1 VHPNANPTLPNIRQ
15 GVIQDDLQTFLF
27 HMSDMHILTLKI
39 EKDMEF
45 QRGLVLKQ
53 FLEILNFSE
62 NLITFNCVLIFE
74 TNYS

>member
-27 HMSDMHILTLKI
+27 HMSDMHTLTLKI

>member
-1 VHPNANPTLPNIRQ
+1 VRPNANPTLPNIRQ

-27 HMSDMHILTLKI
+27 HMSDMHTLTLKI